1 MDLEAELDRLY
12 SVPLDEFTDERN
24 SIAKTAG
31 GDDAKRVKQLKKPSV
46 AAWAMNQ
53 LVRKHPKD
61 VEELPSVRDE
71 LEHAGSPK
79 ELRAMSDRRRELV
92 ESLTKFTKSV
102 LAEASSGAATTTR
115 ATCAAG

>member
-12 SVPLDEFTDERN
+12 SMPLDEFTDERN

-31 GDDAKRVKQLKKPSV
+31 GDDAKRVKRLKKPSV

-53 LVRKHPKD
+53 LVRKHRKD
-61 VEELPSVRDE
+61 VEELLSVRDE

-79 ELRAMSDRRRELV
+79 ELRALSDRRRELV
-92 ESLTKFTKSV
+92 ARLTRFTKTI
-102 LAEASSGAATTTR
+102 LEESS
-115 ATCAAG
+115 